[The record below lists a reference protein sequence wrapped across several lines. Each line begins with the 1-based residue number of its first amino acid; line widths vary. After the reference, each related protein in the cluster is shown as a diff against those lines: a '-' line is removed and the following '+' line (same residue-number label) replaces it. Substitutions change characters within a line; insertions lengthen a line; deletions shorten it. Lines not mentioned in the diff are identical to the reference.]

1 MKKYFFIA
9 TQGAGLILTIL
20 PSLLVFQGTISNTLN
35 KQLMLLGLILWFGT
49 ALLKTQPKMH

>member
-9 TQGAGLILTIL
+9 TQGAGLVLTIL
-20 PSLLVFQGTISNTLN
+20 PSLLVFQGTISNAQN

-49 ALLKTQPKMH
+49 ALLKTPAKK